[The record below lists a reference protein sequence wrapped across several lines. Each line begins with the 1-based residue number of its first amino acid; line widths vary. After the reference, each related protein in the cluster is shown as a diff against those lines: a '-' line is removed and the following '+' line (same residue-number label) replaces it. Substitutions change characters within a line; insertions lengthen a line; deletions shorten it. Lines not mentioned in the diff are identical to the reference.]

1 MNKSKNLSVVA
12 AVFSSLFLSSTAVAD
27 DKTLDL
33 DLLSY
38 DKSEVLSE
46 NGIVIDD
53 VNVSVSA
60 WTYTKFS
67 TDWVNGIDGWQKI
80 SKTNVGEIN
89 ASDAEFVGKPTYTRD
104 YGYGVINNNE
114 SNNHHTIDNIIDYTT
129 QDGWQ
134 TAEGFRNFD
143 YVLLSFDK
151 AVSLNTVSLGWHA
164 GSDQQLSVASLADD
178 NLAIDSWSTMVKQ
191 DSLDNAIAASFN
203 IMGDQLNGLANL
215 GDTFNTEF
223 STYWLVGAYNKVF
236 GDIGGKQ
243 HNDAFKLAGINFDV
257 QQTNSVNPP
266 AEVSEPGALA
276 LMSLGLGV
284 LLYRRK
290 RRV

>member
-1 MNKSKNLSVVA
+1 MNKAKKLPVIA
-12 AVFSSLFLSSTAVAD
+12 AVFSSFFWASAVFAND
-27 DKTLDL
+27 ESIDL

-38 DKSEVLSE
+38 SKNEVLSE
-46 NGIVIDD
+46 NGIVIDG
-53 VNVSVSA
+53 VNVSISA

-67 TDWVNGIDGWQKI
+67 TDWVNGINGWQKI
-80 SKTNVGEIN
+80 SKTNVGDLN
-89 ASDAEFVGKPTYTRD
+89 ASEAEFVGKPTYSMD

-114 SNNHHTIDNIIDYTT
+114 SNSHHTIDNRVDYTT
-129 QDGWQ
+129 QDNWQ
-134 TAEGFRNFD
+134 TAEGYRNFD
-143 YVLLSFDK
+143 YVLLSFDT

-164 GSDQQLSVASLADD
+164 GSDQQLSVASLTND
-178 NLAIDSWSTMVKQ
+178 NLAVDSWSTMVKQ
-191 DSLDNAIAASFN
+191 DSMGNAISASFN
-203 IMGDQLNGLANL
+203 IMGDQLNGLANV
-215 GDTFNTEF
+215 GDTFSTEF